1 MRTLRLVLGLAW
13 AARALDDACVEGE
26 HDVRLRPS
34 RLDDGGA
41 TVMEFATDD
50 LRTFV
55 RDVWDDGLAGNTGGM
70 GAPDLFTLYVAL
82 KTLRPKVVVES
93 GVFNG
98 ISTRLIRRV
107 LPEATIICLD
117 PRAIDAFGYVDANER
132 TTYHIARDFVDFEKL
147 DLSAYNRDEVLVFF
161 DDHQDAYDRVL
172 QSAAKGIT
180 DVFFNDNYPLD
191 SGGHYTLDHLLR
203 GDTRHRNLSEA
214 ERSEVIDLLIVYRV
228 FPNIYPGDIKTMDG
242 VFGCESFF
250 KEGETD
256 DELAI
261 FKEDR
266 NRYRWNTYVKLKG
279 R

>member
-1 MRTLRLVLGLAW
+1 MLGRPVAEEHVVGEKGGGFFRPETLSRPRHERALRLLLGLAW
-13 AARALDDACVEGE
+13 AARALDDACAEGE

-41 TVMEFATDD
+41 RVMEFTADD

-55 RDVWDDGLAGNTGGM
+55 RDVWDDGLAENTGGM

-117 PRAIDAFGYVDANER
+117 PRAIDAFGYVDASER

-191 SGGHYTLDHLLR
+191 SGGHYTL
-203 GDTRHRNLSEA
+203 EA
-214 ERSEVIDLLIVYRV
+214 RAELKNERYWGRPRLEPTI
-228 FPNIYPGDIKTMDG
+228 
-242 VFGCESFF
+242 SFF
-250 KEGETD
+250 SYANFAPG
-256 DELAI
+256 L
-261 FKEDR
+261 
-266 NRYRWNTYVKLKG
+266 N
-279 R
+279 